1 MKITI
6 IWPAGNCT
14 GWLNDSSTAQSII
27 AALPVDSRAN
37 TWGEEVYFEIP
48 VSAEA
53 DADARTVVDAG
64 DICFWPPGHAIAIAF
79 GPTPISTG
87 DECRLAS
94 PCNVLGRIDGDPRVL
109 ASVQSGDAIS
119 MCLID

>member
-6 IWPAGNCT
+6 TWAAGNCT
-14 GWLNDSSTAQSII
+14 GWLSDSSTAQSII

-48 VSAEA
+48 VSAEP
-53 DADARTVVDAG
+53 DADARTVVEPG

-87 DECRLAS
+87 NECRLAS

-109 ASVQSGDAIS
+109 ASVQSGDTIS
-119 MCLID
+119 MCLIN

>member
-6 IWPAGNCT
+6 TWAAGNCT
-14 GWLNDSSTAQSII
+14 GWLSDSSTAQSII

-53 DADARTVVDAG
+53 DADASTDVDAG